1 MKALVI
7 SVLALGLVVSA
18 APTPAQVEESGLKD
32 MFDPPLLDN
41 GRMNSY
47 PSEPATYGITFRKNW
62 D

>member
-18 APTPAQVEESGLKD
+18 AP
-32 MFDPPLLDN
+32 
-41 GRMNSY
+41 
-47 PSEPATYGITFRKNW
+47 ATYGITFRKNW